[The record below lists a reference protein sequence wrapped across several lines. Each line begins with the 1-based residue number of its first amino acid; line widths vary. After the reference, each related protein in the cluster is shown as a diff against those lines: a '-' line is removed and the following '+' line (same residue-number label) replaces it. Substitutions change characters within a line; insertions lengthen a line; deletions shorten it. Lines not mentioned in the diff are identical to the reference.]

1 MPEPT
6 SNILVVDDDEGLQT
20 LFKRCLKLKGYDV
33 RIANNGQEALEQV
46 ELAKPDLIL
55 LDLMMPVMDGVQFAK
70 AFHLRYNDAGIPI
83 IVVSA
88 ADDAN
93 RRADEIEADGLLSKP
108 FGIHE
113 LLDLVQQYLN

>member
-1 MPEPT
+1 MSQT

-33 RIANNGQEALEQV
+33 RIANNGLEALEKV
-46 ELAKPDLIL
+46 AEEKPDLIL
-55 LDLMMPVMDGVQFAK
+55 LDLMMPIMDGVQFAK
-70 AFHLRYNDAGIPI
+70 VFHARYMNADIPI

-108 FGIHE
+108 FGIYE
-113 LLDLVQQYLN
+113 LLDVVQQYLN

>member
-1 MPEPT
+1 MPEK
-6 SNILVVDDDEGLQT
+6 ILVVDDDEGLQT
-20 LFKRCLKLKGYDV
+20 LFKRCLMLKGYGV
-33 RIANNGQEALEQV
+33 RVANNGLEALEQV
-46 ELAKPDLIL
+46 AAEKPDLIL
-55 LDLMMPVMDGVQFAK
+55 LDLMMPIMDGVQFAK
-70 AFHLRYNDAGIPI
+70 AFHRQYTDEHIPI

-113 LLDLVQQYLN
+113 LLDVVQQYLN